1 MITLTRSLRFESG
14 AEYYLYEDVRHD
26 FVTPQSTHLF
36 HQFQLI
42 LEGELTHRQNERTYT
57 VKPNDLVFTP
67 AGVWHGLTFDQQT
80 CRYLCLSFTPDM
92 TAGIF
97 SRFPRFPLA
106 QLGEQCVFHLSASLA
121 TRLESLLTL
130 LLQEQ
135 SMAYG
140 GDKSSGEF
148 LVQATLLEWLRS
160 LEPEPDTNPNRL
172 PEERAVQ
179 TCVNYIA
186 MHYMEDITIEQLA
199 KVCAMS
205 KTDLYRH
212 FPRITG
218 KTVRQFVA
226 EQRIQEAARLVG
238 ETDQSITAIAERVGY
253 PEFSTFYR
261 NFVRIIQCTPSE
273 YRALS
278 EPLRQALL
286 PKFSRGG
293 GTACQ
298 AQKRLTRR
306 SNPIP
311 RLRSVYYYM
320 CDMWKERRGLRRVF
334 SIALIYTLSPTVPRR
349 TPCLHRRTAP
359 SNASGPSSWRARGNW
374 VSWRS
379 SSS

>member
-14 AEYYLYEDVRHD
+14 AEYYLYEETRRD

-42 LEGELTHRQNERTYT
+42 LEGGLTHRQNERTYT
-57 VKPNDLVFTP
+57 VKPGDLVFTP
-67 AGVWHGLTFDQQT
+67 AGVWHGLTFDET
-80 CRYLCLSFTPDM
+80 PCRYLCLSFTPNL
-92 TAGIF
+92 AANVF
-97 SRFPRFPLA
+97 SRFPLYPLTR
-106 QLGEQCVFHLSASLA
+106 LGERCVFHLSSSLT
-121 TRLESLLTL
+121 TRLESLMTL

-140 GDKSSGEF
+140 SDKSSGE
-148 LVQATLLEWLRS
+148 LLCQATLLEWLRS
-160 LEPEPDTNPNRL
+160 LEPEPDTNPNRS
-172 PEERAVQ
+172 PEESAVQ
-179 TCVNYIA
+179 VCVNYIA
-186 MHYMEDITIEQLA
+186 THYMEEITIEQLA

-238 ETDQSITAIAERVGY
+238 ETDLSIAAIAERVGY

-278 EPLRQALL
+278 EPLRKALL
-286 PKFSRGG
+286 PKFYRGG
-293 GTACQ
+293 NACL
-298 AQKRLTRR
+298 QKEGLT
-306 SNPIP
+306 
-311 RLRSVYYYM
+311 LRIKRILYCYITYIMM
-320 CDMWKERRGLRRVF
+320 CICKRKTRPE
-334 SIALIYTLSPTVPRR
+334 
-349 TPCLHRRTAP
+349 PCLF
-359 SNASGPSSWRARGNW
+359 
-374 VSWRS
+374 
-379 SSS
+379 